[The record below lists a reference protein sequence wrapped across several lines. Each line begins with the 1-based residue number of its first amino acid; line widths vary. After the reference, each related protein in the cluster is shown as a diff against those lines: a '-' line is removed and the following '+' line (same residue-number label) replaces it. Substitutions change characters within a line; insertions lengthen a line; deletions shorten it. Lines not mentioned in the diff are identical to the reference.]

1 MNESDISSNVP
12 NSSVLSASKNAAD
25 AERRWCS
32 ISSIERRVLGV
43 LVEKAKTVPDSYPLT
58 LASLTSGANQKT
70 NRSPLMNL
78 EPEDVEEALDH
89 LRQLGA
95 VTLVQGFGRVEKY
108 RHMLHDWLGL
118 EKVELAVM
126 AELLLRGAQTE
137 GDLRGRAS
145 RMEPIPD
152 LPTLR
157 TLLKSLMDKGLVLAV
172 TPEGRGQIFAHALY
186 QPQELEKVYRE
197 AGRGGVSSGAETTR
211 TAVPISTNNIA
222 GRGAVESHAQA
233 VAGTSQVADLQAVL
247 DGMQQQMQ
255 AFQDHVQRLTE
266 TVQKLEADLQQLRNE
281 LGA

>member
-1 MNESDISSNVP
+1 M
-12 NSSVLSASKNAAD
+12 
-25 AERRWCS
+25 
-32 ISSIERRVLGV
+32 
-43 LVEKAKTVPDSYPLT
+43 
-58 LASLTSGANQKT
+58 
-70 NRSPLMNL
+70 
-78 EPEDVEEALDH
+78 
-89 LRQLGA
+89 
-95 VTLVQGFGRVEKY
+95 
-108 RHMLHDWLGL
+108 
-118 EKVELAVM
+118 
-126 AELLLRGAQTE
+126 
-137 GDLRGRAS
+137 
-145 RMEPIPD
+145 
-152 LPTLR
+152 
-157 TLLKSLMDKGLVLAV
+157 LAV